1 MTASTMTP
9 TTPRGAS
16 MMSEEFSRR
25 NAMTAAAA
33 FGALGAAGLVSTD
46 SRAQTRTQ
54 GLPARGEVV
63 FRNAYVMTM
72 DSAGD
77 IKDGDVHVKDG
88 VIVAVGQKLNAPG
101 AAEIDGR
108 GAIVLPGLVET
119 HWHMWNTLLRS
130 MSGDKPEH
138 GYFRTTAILGQKYEP
153 DDMYHGTRLGAAEAV
168 NSGITHVHSWC
179 HNIRSADYALADIR
193 ALAELGIRARFSYGP
208 WQGQPNDQMMNLRD
222 LEQLKA
228 SWSTHS
234 NGGLIS
240 LGMAWRGQG
249 GNNPATAI
257 PGNVWKAE
265 LEAGRA
271 LGLPIS
277 VHASGSRAV
286 AGQIDA
292 IDRAGLLA
300 KDIQLIHAAFASDN
314 AIKAVARTGATV
326 SLSPYSEMRIGFG
339 LPKVTEFLAAGVL
352 LGLSVD
358 TVELTGNADMFGI
371 MKLLQNVENG
381 KSESEFKLS
390 ARRVLELATIEGARS
405 MGLSDTIGSLVPGK
419 RADIIMVSTHEVN
432 LGVFGDP
439 AHMLVT
445 AAQPS
450 NVDTV
455 VVDCRILKR
464 GGKLTVVDGR
474 KVAEEAGAARA
485 ALRRRANW
493 PI

>member
-1 MTASTMTP
+1 MTS
-9 TTPRGAS
+9 S
-16 MMSEEFSRR
+16 KFSRR
-25 NAMTAAAA
+25 NLLSGAA
-33 FGALGAAGLVSTD
+33 ALGAFGVGGLAVTS
-46 SRAQTRTQ
+46 SYAQKRRAEAAS
-54 GLPARGEVV
+54 GKLPARGNVV
-63 FRNAYVMTM
+63 IRNAYVMTM
-72 DSAGD
+72 DAAGD

-101 AAEIDGR
+101 ASALDGR
-108 GAIVLPGLVET
+108 GMIVLPGLVET

-130 MSGDKPEH
+130 MSGEKPEL
-138 GYFRTTAILGQKYEP
+138 GYFRTTAMLGQKYEAG
-153 DDMYHGTRLGAAEAV
+153 DMYQGTRLAAAEAI

-179 HNIRSADYALADIR
+179 HNIRSAEYAEADLR
-193 ALAELGIRARFSYGP
+193 ALQESGLRARFSYGP
-208 WQGQPNDQMMNLRD
+208 RQAQPNNEMMNLGD
-222 LEQLKA
+222 LEKLKDNWA
-228 SWSTHS
+228 SHS
-234 NGGLIS
+234 NDGLIT

-257 PGNVWKAE
+257 PENVWKAE
-265 LEAGRA
+265 LDAARK

-292 IDRAGLLA
+292 IDKANLLG
-300 KDIQLIHAAFASDN
+300 KDMQLIHAGFASDD
-314 AIKAVARTGATV
+314 AIKAVGKAGASV
-326 SLSPYSEMRIGFG
+326 SLSPFSEMRIGFG
-339 LPKVTEFLAAGVL
+339 LPKVAEYIAAGVP

-371 MKLLQNVENG
+371 MKLIQNVENG

-390 ARRVLELATIEGARS
+390 ARRVLELGTIEGARS
-405 MGLSDTIGSLVPGK
+405 MGIADKAGSLKAGK
-419 RADIIMVSTHEVN
+419 RADLIMVSTRDIN

-455 VVDCRILKR
+455 M
-464 GGKLTVVDGR
+464 VDGR
-474 KVAEEAGAARA
+474 VLKRNGKLVAMNARQITEEASAANT
-485 ALRRRANW
+485 ALRKRANW
-493 PI
+493 W